1 MEYFRNDSLY
11 SSVLDDE
18 ICLFNSKI
26 GKYHNL
32 NKVGSLIW
40 EILDKPKDIDS
51 IVNFLIKKFE
61 IDKKQCFLETE
72 NFLKIA
78 VKEKIFLT
86 RS

>member
-18 ICLFNSKI
+18 ICLFNSEI

-40 EILDKPKDIDS
+40 EILDKPKDIDN
-51 IVNFLIKKFE
+51 IVNFLTNKFE
-61 IDKKQCFLETE
+61 VSKEQCFLETK

-78 VKEKIFLT
+78 VKEKILLT